1 MKTTRLTKMKRLFL
15 FFALFLIILSS
26 QTIAATY
33 ADIDIKANSD
43 GSLSIDG
50 LTNYEPFVSFEE
62 GDFLNYDGKYWVL
75 NITTDEVF
83 SDAIYKI
90 TLPENVVVNYLRVPD
105 LLTIDNK
112 NGRMTVVGTA
122 HNQKMNIIVQYT
134 ADKKGGSWWF
144 FLILIAI
151 GSGLLVWAYMMKSPS
166 HNSYTYK
173 GLTPRQKQIFELVV
187 KNTKGI
193 TQAEIETI
201 TKLPK
206 SSLSRNIDSLVRKEL
221 IHKEQSG
228 MSNKLFLVKK

>member
-1 MKTTRLTKMKRLFL
+1 MKRLFL
-15 FFALFLIILSS
+15 LLVLFSLLISS
-26 QTIAATY
+26 QAIAATY
-33 ADIDIKANSD
+33 ADIEIKSESD

-50 LTNYEPFVSFEE
+50 LTNYEPFISFDAT
-62 GDFLNYDGKYWVL
+62 DFLNYDGKHWVL

-90 TLPENVVVNYLRVPD
+90 TLPEDVVVNYLRVPD

-112 NGRMTVVGTA
+112 NGRMTILGTA

-134 ADKKGGSWWF
+134 AEEKSSSWWV

-151 GSGLLVWAYMMKSPS
+151 GVSLLTWSYLMKSP
-166 HNSYTYK
+166 NNKSYTYK

-187 KNTKGI
+187 KKPNGI

-206 SSLSRNIDSLVRKEL
+206 SSLS
-221 IHKEQSG
+221 
-228 MSNKLFLVKK
+228 